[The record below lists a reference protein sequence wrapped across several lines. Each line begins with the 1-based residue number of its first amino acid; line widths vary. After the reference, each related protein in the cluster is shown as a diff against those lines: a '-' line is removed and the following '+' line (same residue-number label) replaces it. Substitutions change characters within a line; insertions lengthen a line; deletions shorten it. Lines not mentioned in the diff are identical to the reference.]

1 MADGVRQLHVRLLSP
16 LSLNDM
22 QIGAAQPGAA
32 NAHDD
37 IPRARNRGLRDWL
50 DFGKFMIV
58 VQTDCFHLYSSIGSS
73 SGPTKREPGRPHSR
87 KKSPVARHKVMLT
100 SLPARIKALLRRLA
114 RATLCA
120 VTCEPL
126 LSARSGA
133 SRSRGCV
140 RCMALIDRRGRCIA
154 PIADVSA
161 PCSREAR
168 SACRA

>member
-1 MADGVRQLHVRLLSP
+1 
-16 LSLNDM
+16 M
-22 QIGAAQPGAA
+22 QIGTAQPGAA
-32 NAHDD
+32 NAHND
-37 IPRARNRGLRDWL
+37 IPLARNRVLCYLL

-58 VQTDCFHLYSSIGSS
+58 VHSHCFHLYSSIGSS

-87 KKSPVARHKVMLT
+87 KKSPVARHKVTLT

-120 VTCEPL
+120 VTFEPS

-133 SRSRGCV
+133 SRSRACV
-140 RCMALIDRRGRCIA
+140 RCMALIDRWGLSGTKWSAFECFA
-154 PIADVSA
+154 PIDDVSA
-161 PCSREAR
+161 LCSREAS